1 MKILGQEGLNFIAN
15 KYKELKESLSEYA
28 KKSEV
33 GSKIDKSQISNNLQ
47 ETGSDKVASAYA
59 LSMVYD
65 MLSKHKNIYTDQE
78 KDKLNSIE
86 QGANKTTK
94 LSQLTDDSTHR
105 LVTDTEKTKWNNK
118 LDSLIGKDVSR
129 SKTEGYESAT
139 AWQSV
144 HSSRDVENWIGDFDK
159 RTRENKES
167 VRYFTQDSAK
177 LPDLKYRTLKTL
189 KPGFYQVSSEGD
201 IADNGETLDCDGYGY
216 LLLTPEIN
224 GSLFVGF
231 DFFYP
236 GFWVGIKDDDK
247 KEVFWAPIINC
258 VGGKNANERLSQIKE
273 QVILTQS
280 QYNALSSSEKNDESK
295 IYFIKG

>member
-1 MKILGQEGLNFIAN
+1 MKILGQEGLNFIAS
-15 KYKELKESLSEYA
+15 KYKELKESLSGYA
-28 KKSEV
+28 KKEDLD
-33 GSKIDKSQISNNLQ
+33 SKIDKTTGNYFPDRSIGEHFDDYK
-47 ETGSDKVASAYA
+47 ETGIYEFDDGFYDIPGNGEAGVLIVCDFGQILLSLPDGVFVRYNFGDKWGEWERINVT
-59 LSMVYD
+59 
-65 MLSKHKNIYTDQE
+65 SKE
-78 KDKLNSIE
+78 RDKLNSIE
-86 QGANKTTK
+86 NGANKTTK

-105 LVTDTEKTKWNNK
+105 LVTDEEKTAWNNK
-118 LDSLIGKDVSR
+118 LDSVSGKLS
-129 SKTEGYESAT
+129 
-139 AWQSV
+139 
-144 HSSRDVENWIGDFDK
+144 
-159 RTRENKES
+159 
-167 VRYFTQDSAK
+167 
-177 LPDLKYRTLKTL
+177 DLKYSTLKNL
-189 KPGFYQVSSEGD
+189 KPGFYQVSSKGD

-258 VGGKNANERLSQIKE
+258 VGGKNANERLSKIKE

-280 QYNALSSSEKNDESK
+280 EYNALSSSEKNDESK